1 MSHQQTDPEVVP
13 SAKRRTFSNRYKLRI
28 LAEVDQAQGTGTIGA
43 ILRRE
48 GLYSSQLTD
57 WRRQREHGLLQA
69 GQSRKRGPKA
79 DPDAAE
85 LGKLKRENQ
94 KLKRQLAQAELIIDV
109 QKKLSQALGLTLHTL
124 DEDEQESSQP

>member
-1 MSHQQTDPEVVP
+1 MSHQETGPEVVP
-13 SAKRRTFSNRYKLRI
+13 SAKRRSFSNRYKLRI
-28 LAEVDQAQGTGTIGA
+28 LAETDEAKGTGTIGA

-57 WRRQREHGLLQA
+57 WRRQREQGLLQA
-69 GQSRKRGPKA
+69 TQSRKRGPKA

-85 LGKLKRENQ
+85 NRKLKRENQ

-109 QKKLSQALGLTLHTL
+109 QKKLSQALGLTLRTL
-124 DEDEQESSQP
+124 DEDEKDSSQP